1 LNTYVRLTYRNLR
14 ANLDFASLFFE
25 LIFPIFFIFVEGP
38 GLGGIAGKVN
48 LGNGQF
54 VAYQL
59 YLAAGAV
66 TLTVI
71 NGGTNAGTQLW
82 YDRKNG
88 MFEQLLMGPFS
99 RAQYIF
105 SIILA
110 TLIIGIAGSLIV
122 FVIAL
127 PILGA
132 NLQIT
137 PEGVFFVGAALF
149 LGTILLGSFAIALSV
164 VLRSSETFQI
174 VSTFAFFVFLFTSS
188 VFYTASQAPK
198 AIQVISYGNP
208 LTWTT
213 DMFRAGL
220 FNSITPTLSL
230 EVITLPIVAAAVFGI
245 AVLAFRRIRV
255 Q

>member
-1 LNTYVRLTYRNLR
+1 LNVMARLVYRNIR

-25 LIFPIFFIFVEGP
+25 LVFPIFFIFVEGP
-38 GLGGIAGKVN
+38 GLGGIAGKIDIGGGK
-48 LGNGQF
+48 LIPYTLF
-54 VAYQL
+54 
-59 YLAAGAV
+59 LAAGAV

-105 SIILA
+105 GIILA
-110 TLIIGIAGSLIV
+110 TLVIGIAGSLLV
-122 FVIAL
+122 FLIAL
-127 PILGA
+127 PVLGA
-132 NLQIT
+132 SLEFTAQ
-137 PEGVFFVGAALF
+137 GFFIVAAALF
-149 LGTILLGSFAIALSV
+149 LGTVLFGSFAIALSV

-188 VFYTASQAPK
+188 VFYPANTAPAVIRQ
-198 AIQVISYGNP
+198 ISYANP

-220 FNSITPTLSL
+220 FNSYSSLLSIELVTLA
-230 EVITLPIVAAAVFGI
+230 IVAAAVFGI
-245 AVLAFRRIRV
+245 AVVAFRRIRV
-255 Q
+255 S